1 MQMKTQTGY
10 SFAEVLVTMGLA
22 AILAVIALPSVQH
35 IILNNKVT
43 TKTNDFI
50 RAQTF
55 ARSEAIRLGGD
66 AVVNVEAIDD
76 KWSKGW
82 QVTCQGS
89 GCEESILAT
98 KQFYADEKTGNDN
111 IIVKPYNTA
120 IVVSSIRYNS
130 RGQQPG
136 GLVKF
141 LICTPSLPPSQINWR
156 QVTLRKS
163 GSVSVERNDKDEGKT
178 CSP

>member
-10 SFAEVLVTMGLA
+10 TFAEVLVTMGLA

-35 IILNNKVT
+35 IILNNKIT

-50 RAQTF
+50 RAQSF
-55 ARSEAIRLGGD
+55 ARSEAIRLGGN
-66 AVVNVEAIDD
+66 ALVNVEAIDGN
-76 KWSKGW
+76 WSKGW

-98 KQFYADEKTGNDN
+98 KRFYTNEQTENDN
-111 IIVKPYNTA
+111 IVVKLYNTSF
-120 IVVSSIRYNS
+120 IVSSIRYNS
-130 RGQQPG
+130 RGQQLG

-141 LICTPSLPPSQINWR
+141 LVCTQLLPPSQIAWR

-163 GSVSVERNDKDEGKT
+163 GSVSVERKDKDEGEI